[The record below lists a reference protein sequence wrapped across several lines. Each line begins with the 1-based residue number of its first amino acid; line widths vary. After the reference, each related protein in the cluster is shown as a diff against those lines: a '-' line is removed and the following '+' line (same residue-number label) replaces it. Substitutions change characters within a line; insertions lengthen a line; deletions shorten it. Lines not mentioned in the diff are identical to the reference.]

1 MRTGKIFS
9 IISLSIALAACAVV
23 VPVVDKDAAA
33 SATSTCKT
41 YTNSMSLKV
50 YAENIGGSCN
60 TNECAVAALAVFAGS
75 AIISGC
81 IVITNNTVHWLEYQ
95 GSCSDGFL
103 NSAKQRFLDSV
114 NNPKPIPAVQ
124 PDWGA

>member
-1 MRTGKIFS
+1 MRIPKIFS
-9 IISLSIALAACAVV
+9 IISLTSVLAACAVV
-23 VPVVDKDAAA
+23 VPVIDKDAE
-33 SATSTCKT
+33 SAPPTCKT

-50 YAENIGGSCN
+50 YAEHIGGSCN

-95 GSCSDGFL
+95 GSCTDGLLNSARLQFL
-103 NSAKQRFLDSV
+103 NSLNKS
-114 NNPKPIPAVQ
+114 KPISVIQSNSGP
-124 PDWGA
+124 